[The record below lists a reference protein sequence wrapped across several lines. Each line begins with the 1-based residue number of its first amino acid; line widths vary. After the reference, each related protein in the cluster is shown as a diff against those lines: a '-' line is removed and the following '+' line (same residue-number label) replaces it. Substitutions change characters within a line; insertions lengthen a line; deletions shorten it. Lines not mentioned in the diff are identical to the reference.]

1 MVAVGWVDCRNSQV
15 SLQHS
20 MAQTCVEALVKRSE
34 SPSTLN
40 LPNIDRSRIGHIGNI
55 VLFNQMGNA
64 PLNLNPE
71 PEAL

>member
-20 MAQTCVEALVKRSE
+20 MGQTCVEALVN
-34 SPSTLN
+34 LN
-40 LPNIDRSRIGHIGNI
+40 LPNIDSSRIGRIAN
-55 VLFNQMGNA
+55 VALCNKMGTA
-64 PLNLNPE
+64 PSNLNPE